1 MPIASR
7 FKSIIRAILL
17 LCALPGIYEA
27 GASIAFVLRER
38 KANADYAA
46 LRLPVESAP
55 YRGERLLVVAPHCD
69 DETLGCGGLMQQT
82 LKDGGD
88 VEVVFLT
95 NGDAFRTAVECMTH
109 RVNVTPADYIKFA
122 DLRQRESTRVLE
134 YLGVRPSRIL
144 FLGYPDQGS
153 MNIWHSHWLSSSPFM
168 SPYTRCSASPYAVC
182 FHSGAPY
189 SGESIVTDLQKVI
202 EQYRPTLITVTHPS
216 DDHVDH
222 VGAEA
227 FTHTALDLLRLS
239 PDDASWARRIKLQ
252 YYLVHH
258 GDWPIPQG
266 IYTKLPL
273 TPPRPLAY
281 LDTHWNE
288 LQLTHG
294 QVLKKL
300 HAINMYHSQTAMM
313 GRFLD
318 SFARSTEIFGTL
330 DTQVVTNVTGSL
342 KPNAPAW
349 NMLSPVL
356 LNPQRDGIMRALNGA
371 ANISSVYM
379 ARNSTSL
386 VIMVKYRDSISAH
399 YRYFVTVR
407 PFGLHGE
414 SSMSAINLL
423 YTPGTTHDASGVV
436 FQRSGQSLVIRI
448 PWSLIVRHATGVQPA
463 LAGVSAS
470 TTIGN
475 VLVDKTGIRIVHFAT
490 TPVADGD
497 VHLTAY
503 NSTGRRY

>member
-1 MPIASR
+1 M
-7 FKSIIRAILL
+7 L

-38 KANADYAA
+38 KANADFAA
-46 LRLPVESAP
+46 LRLPVEPAP
-55 YRGERLLVVAPHCD
+55 FRGERLLVIAPHCD

-82 LKDGGD
+82 LRDGGD
-88 VEVVFLT
+88 VEVAFLT

-109 RVNVTPADYIKFA
+109 RVNVTPSDFIRFA

-134 YLGVRPSRIL
+134 YLGVKPSHIL

-153 MNIWHSHWLSSSPFM
+153 MNIWHYHWLSSSPFT

-182 FHSGAPY
+182 YHPGAPY
-189 SGESIVTDLQKVI
+189 SGESIVSDLQQVI
-202 EQYRPTLITVTHPS
+202 RQYRPTLITVTHPS

-239 PDDASWARRIKLQ
+239 PADSGWANRIKLQ

-281 LDTHWNE
+281 LDTHWIE
-288 LQLTHG
+288 LPLTHA

-330 DTQVVTNVTGSL
+330 DKQTIGSVGGSL
-342 KPNAPAW
+342 NPGSQSW
-349 NMLSPVL
+349 STLSPVL
-356 LNPQRDGIMRALNGA
+356 LNPLRDGIMRALNGD
-371 ANISSVYM
+371 ANISAVYM
-379 ARNSTSL
+379 ALHADSL
-386 VIMVKYRDSISAH
+386 VVMVKYRDNISAH
-399 YRYFVTVR
+399 YHYYVTLR
-407 PFGLHGE
+407 PFSREGQ

-423 YTPGTTHDASGVV
+423 YTPGVAHAADGVV
-436 FQRSGQSLVIRI
+436 FQQRGQSLVVRI
-448 PWSLIVRHATGVQPA
+448 PWSLVLKHTMGSAPV
-463 LAGVSAS
+463 LAGISAS

-475 VLVDKTGIRIVHFAT
+475 VLVDKTGIRLVHFGAE
-490 TPVADGD
+490 PSRVNGAQI
-497 VHLTAY
+497 TAY
-503 NSTGRRY
+503 NATGRRF